1 MTAPLFFHP
10 MEGIVKRIL
19 TASAVIAALATV
31 LPALGPARAAET
43 SDRFTEKGL
52 ITVCADPY
60 IYPASAQGYPPGY
73 DVDIIRKIAED
84 GGYRVEHV
92 WVDTGT
98 RGGLGKAIRNSIAK
112 GLCDVFLGIGVN
124 DMNIDELAEKD
135 LVFTDPYLG
144 LAFILVVQGQAA
156 NASTLDDLKDI
167 KIGVPMSTPVDG
179 YLFDN
184 GYKREIYLGNRRV
197 MRGMVQGEV
206 DAALI
211 WSPSLAKAKKEFPDN
226 EFLVAAGWKPHPDLR
241 WNVAM
246 VVPAAQTELMQYLND
261 SICSLTES
269 GDMQRMVERYGAHY
283 FSPFE

>member
-1 MTAPLFFHP
+1 
-10 MEGIVKRIL
+10 MEGTVKQTL
-19 TASAVIAALATV
+19 TVSAAGAALATFLLV
-31 LPALGPARAAET
+31 FGPAQAAET
-43 SDRFTEKGL
+43 SGQTREKGV

-73 DVDIIRKIAED
+73 DIEIIRKIAED
-84 GGYRVEHV
+84 GGYRVKHV

-135 LVFTDPYLG
+135 LVFTDPYIG

-184 GYKREIYLGNRRV
+184 DYKREIYLGNRRV
-197 MRGMVQGEV
+197 MRGMINGEI

-211 WSPSLAKAKKEFPDN
+211 WSPNLAKAKKEYPDN
-226 EFLVAAGWKPHPDLR
+226 EFVVAAGWKPHPDLR

-246 VVPAAQTELMQYLND
+246 VVPAAQTDLMQYLND
-261 SICSLTES
+261 SIHSLTES
-269 GDMQRMVERYGAHY
+269 GYMRRIVERYGAHY

>member
-1 MTAPLFFHP
+1 M
-10 MEGIVKRIL
+10 KRIL

-124 DMNIDELAEKD
+124 DLNIDELAEKD

-156 NASTLDDLKDI
+156 NASTLDDLKAS
-167 KIGVPMSTPVDG
+167 PC
-179 YLFDN
+179 
-184 GYKREIYLGNRRV
+184 RR
-197 MRGMVQGEV
+197 RLT
-206 DAALI
+206 A
-211 WSPSLAKAKKEFPDN
+211 
-226 EFLVAAGWKPHPDLR
+226 
-241 WNVAM
+241 
-246 VVPAAQTELMQYLND
+246 
-261 SICSLTES
+261 ICSTMDTSARSTLATGASCAAWSRARLT
-269 GDMQRMVERYGAHY
+269 RR
-283 FSPFE
+283 

>member
-1 MTAPLFFHP
+1 MKQT
-10 MEGIVKRIL
+10 L
-19 TASAVIAALATV
+19 TVSAAGAALATFLLV
-31 LPALGPARAAET
+31 FGPAQAAET
-43 SDRFTEKGL
+43 SGQTREKGV

-73 DVDIIRKIAED
+73 DIEIIRKIAED
-84 GGYRVEHV
+84 GGYRVKHV

-112 GLCDVFLGIGVN
+112 GLCDVFVGIGVN
-124 DMNIDELAEKD
+124 DLNIDELAEKD

-184 GYKREIYLGNRRV
+184 DYKREIYLGNRRV
-197 MRGMVQGEV
+197 MRGMVNGEI

-211 WSPSLAKAKKEFPDN
+211 WSPNLAKAKKEFPDN

-246 VVPAAQTELMQYLND
+246 VVPAAQTDLMQYLND
-261 SICSLTES
+261 SIHSLTES
-269 GDMQRMVERYGAHY
+269 GDMRKIVERYGAPY

>member
-1 MTAPLFFHP
+1 MKQT
-10 MEGIVKRIL
+10 L
-19 TASAVIAALATV
+19 TVSAAGAALATFLLV
-31 LPALGPARAAET
+31 FGPAQAAET
-43 SDRFTEKGL
+43 SGQTREKGV

-73 DVDIIRKIAED
+73 DIEIIRKIAED
-84 GGYRVEHV
+84 GGYRVKHV

-112 GLCDVFLGIGVN
+112 GLCDVFVGIGVN
-124 DMNIDELAEKD
+124 DLNIDELAEKD

-184 GYKREIYLGNRRV
+184 DYKREIYLGNRRV
-197 MRGMVQGEV
+197 MRGMINGEI

-211 WSPSLAKAKKEFPDN
+211 WSPNLAKAKKEFPDN
-226 EFLVAAGWKPHPDLR
+226 EFLVADGWKPHPDLR

-246 VVPAAQTELMQYLND
+246 VVPAAQTDLMQYLND
-261 SICSLTES
+261 SIHSLTES
-269 GDMQRMVERYGAHY
+269 GDMQRIVERYGAPY

>member
-1 MTAPLFFHP
+1 
-10 MEGIVKRIL
+10 MEGTVKQTL
-19 TASAVIAALATV
+19 TVSAAGAALATFLLV
-31 LPALGPARAAET
+31 FGPAQAAET
-43 SDRFTEKGL
+43 SGQTREKGV

-73 DVDIIRKIAED
+73 DIEIIRKIAED
-84 GGYRVEHV
+84 GGYRVKHV

-112 GLCDVFLGIGVN
+112 GLCDVFVGIGVN
-124 DMNIDELAEKD
+124 DLNIDELAEKD

-184 GYKREIYLGNRRV
+184 DYKREIYLGNRRV
-197 MRGMVQGEV
+197 MRGMVNGEI

-211 WSPSLAKAKKEFPDN
+211 WSPNLAKAKKEFPDN

-246 VVPAAQTELMQYLND
+246 VVPAAQTDLMQYLND
-261 SICSLTES
+261 SIHSLTES
-269 GDMQRMVERYGAHY
+269 GDMQRIVERYGAPY

>member
-1 MTAPLFFHP
+1 MKQT
-10 MEGIVKRIL
+10 L
-19 TASAVIAALATV
+19 TVSAAGAALATFLLV
-31 LPALGPARAAET
+31 FGSAQAAET
-43 SDRFTEKGL
+43 SGQTREKGV

-73 DVDIIRKIAED
+73 DIEIIRKIAED
-84 GGYRVEHV
+84 GGYRVKHV

-98 RGGLGKAIRNSIAK
+98 RGGLGKAIRNSIGK

-184 GYKREIYLGNRRV
+184 DYKREIYLGNRRV
-197 MRGMVQGEV
+197 MRGMVDGEI

-246 VVPAAQTELMQYLND
+246 VVPAAQTELKQYLND
-261 SICSLTES
+261 SLRSLTES
-269 GDMQRMVERYGAHY
+269 GDMQKIVERYGAIY
-283 FSPFE
+283 FAPFE

>member
-1 MTAPLFFHP
+1 M
-10 MEGIVKRIL
+10 KRTL
-19 TASAVIAALATV
+19 TVAAVGAALAAV
-31 LPALGPARAAET
+31 LPVLGLAEAAET
-43 SDRFTEKGL
+43 SSRFNEKGQ
-52 ITVCADPY
+52 IIVCADPY
-60 IYPASAQGYPPGY
+60 IYPASAQGFPPGY

-84 GGYRVEHV
+84 GGYRIDHV

-124 DMNIDELAEKD
+124 DDNIDELAEKD
-135 LVFTDPYLG
+135 LVFTDPYMG
-144 LAFILVVQGQAA
+144 LAFILVVQGQAS

-197 MRGMVQGEV
+197 MRGMINGEV

-211 WSPSLAKAKKEFPDN
+211 WSPNLAKAKKEFPDN

-246 VVPAAQTELMQYLND
+246 VVPSAQVELKKYLND
-261 SICSLTES
+261 SIRSLIAS
-269 GDMQRMVERYGAHY
+269 GEMKKIIEHYGAPY
-283 FSPFE
+283 FLPFE

>member
-1 MTAPLFFHP
+1 
-10 MEGIVKRIL
+10 MEGTVKQTL
-19 TASAVIAALATV
+19 TVSAAGAALATFLLV
-31 LPALGPARAAET
+31 FGPAQAAET
-43 SDRFTEKGL
+43 SSQTREKGV

-73 DVDIIRKIAED
+73 DIEIIRKIAED
-84 GGYRVEHV
+84 GGYRVKHV

-112 GLCDVFLGIGVN
+112 GLCDVFVGIGVN
-124 DMNIDELAEKD
+124 DLNIDELAEKD

-184 GYKREIYLGNRRV
+184 DYKREIYLGNRRV
-197 MRGMVQGEV
+197 MRGMINGEI

-211 WSPSLAKAKKEFPDN
+211 WSPNLAKAKKEFPDN

-246 VVPAAQTELMQYLND
+246 VVPAAQTELKQYLND
-261 SICSLTES
+261 SILSLTES
-269 GDMQRMVERYGAHY
+269 GDMQRIVERYGALY
-283 FSPFE
+283 FPPFE